1 MDHSIETKMEILDAI
16 ADMDP
21 VYQLQLR
28 QLMEKEKRF
37 DQMIGALSDEQR
49 AVAWEFVM
57 LCEDMCQRKQQLA
70 CQYMKLP
77 VLIGAEESEQPD
89 KRKLARKVMNSIL

>member
-1 MDHSIETKMEILDAI
+1 MVYSVETKMEILDAI
-16 ADMDP
+16 ADVDP

-28 QLMEKEKRF
+28 QLMGKEKQF
-37 DQMIGALSDEQR
+37 DKMIGTLSDEQR

-70 CQYMKLP
+70 CQYMNFP
-77 VLIGAEESEQPD
+77 VLMSEEKIEELD
-89 KRKLARKVMNSIL
+89 KRKIARKLINGVL